1 MKGAFFTFEGGEGS
15 GKTTLVGLVAE
26 RLRSCGREVVTTREP
41 GGVAVAEQ
49 IRAVILDAKNTA
61 MDPRTE
67 ALLFA
72 AARRQHFVE
81 KIKPALDRGAIV
93 LCDRFVD
100 SSLAYQGIARGIG
113 AQRILE
119 INQFATD
126 CRMPDLTFY
135 LDIEPEKGLAR
146 IAKNGRREVNRLDME
161 KLEFH
166 RKVREGYLWVAKQ
179 FPNRIVVLD
188 AEKTLDQ
195 LAEEVVSHAKNR
207 ITC

>member
-1 MKGAFFTFEGGEGS
+1 MAGMLITFEGVEGS
-15 GKTTLVGLVAE
+15 GKTTLVGMVSD
-26 RLRSCGREVVTTREP
+26 RLRACDREIVATREP
-41 GGVAVAEQ
+41 GGVAIAEQ
-49 IRAVILDAKNTA
+49 IRALILDAKNA
-61 MDPRTE
+61 SMDPRTE